1 MERFHLKLYFSTI
14 FFIIHFI
21 SICKF
26 YKIIYNIPSSSQKIS
41 NKIIYEKQKRKRGN
55 RNDRF

>member
-14 FFIIHFI
+14 FFIIHSI

-55 RNDRF
+55 RND